1 MPTIEEVLDS
11 LDPPVKHELQI
22 QGDHASLL
30 LLDPSVPA
38 MVQRCLT
45 IHEVNNKDQLR
56 IVLLYAINELR
67 RKGSHVPLNAI
78 PDWDG

>member
-1 MPTIEEVLDS
+1 MPTIEEVLS
-11 LDPPVKHELQI
+11 RLDPPVKHELQI
-22 QGDHASLL
+22 QDDHASLL

-45 IHEVNNKDQLR
+45 IHEANNKHQLR

-67 RKGSHVPLNAI
+67 RKGSHVPLDDI
-78 PDWDG
+78 PDWD